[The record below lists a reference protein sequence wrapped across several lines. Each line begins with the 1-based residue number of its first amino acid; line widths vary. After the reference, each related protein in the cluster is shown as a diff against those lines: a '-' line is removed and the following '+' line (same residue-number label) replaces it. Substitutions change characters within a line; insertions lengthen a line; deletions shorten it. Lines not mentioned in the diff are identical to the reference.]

1 MLMLSSCVPNQDEN
15 GDFLH
20 GVEFDPTTT
29 TPGTGG
35 SNGTV
40 KNIKKVTTVDV
51 DGEII
56 IANYNYT
63 NNKLTSITSSDN
75 SFSYNITYNGDQISK
90 IVYKTIDDTGADATD
105 TQNLTYSGENLVKSE
120 GSATSAGAVFQ
131 KSSTNYTYNSNK
143 IKQIITVINDESNAV
158 KLFTIQTDYTFSGN
172 NVSSMKYTLT
182 TEPQGPITVEPIIL
196 NAGYSNY
203 DTNKNP
209 YNNMPTAFKVFSS
222 QFDLSSGLAIGL
234 AVNNAKTFKLTS
246 NVESLTANFLYS
258 YDSDGYPIIGTSSQ
272 GTIAYE
278 YVK

>member
-1 MLMLSSCVPNQDEN
+1 MLMLSSCVPNQDDN

-20 GVEFDPTTT
+20 GVEFDPTTDT
-29 TPGTGG
+29 GTGG
-35 SNGTV
+35 NSTI

-51 DGEII
+51 DGEVI
-56 IANYNYT
+56 IATYNYT
-63 NNKLTSITSSDN
+63 NNKLTSITSNDN
-75 SFSYNITYNGDQISK
+75 SFTYNISYSGDQISK

-105 TQNLTYSGENLVKSE
+105 TQNLTYSGGNLVKSE

-182 TEPQGPITVEPIIL
+182 AEPQGPITVEPIIL

-209 YNNMPTAFKVFSS
+209 YNNIPTAFKVFSS
-222 QFDLSSGLAIGL
+222 QFDLSNGFAIGL